1 MLELAS
7 ALYDVTTRV
16 AQGTNC
22 KPPICRP
29 IMQKE
34 DFDCHKDWIDIYGFT
49 TKEGLPREK
58 IPKR

>member
-16 AQGTNC
+16 PRGTNC

-29 IMQKE
+29 IMQIE
-34 DFDCHKDWIDIYGFT
+34 DFDWIGLTFMVT
-49 TKEGLPREK
+49 TKEGLPRGK
-58 IPKR
+58 ISKR